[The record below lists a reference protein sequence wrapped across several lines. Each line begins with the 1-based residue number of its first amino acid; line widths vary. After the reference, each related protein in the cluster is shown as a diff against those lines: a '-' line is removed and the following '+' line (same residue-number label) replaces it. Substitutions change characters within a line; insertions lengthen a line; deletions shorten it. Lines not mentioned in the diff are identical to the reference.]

1 MLLYESRSGPT
12 VLVTK
17 QSLARRDILEHF
29 RKAWTSATHAN
40 TGIVSLIGFSLTG
53 PK

>member
-12 VLVTK
+12 VLVTQ
-17 QSLARRDILEHF
+17 QSLARQDILEHF
-29 RKAWTSATHAN
+29 RKAWTSVTHAVTEN
-40 TGIVSLIGFSLTG
+40 VSLIGFSLAG